1 MNTIP
6 PTFISDCEVA
16 ANLAQQMAY
25 DAVSEALAAHAR
37 GLCVQPLKQ
46 YLRPGGREN
55 EFEQGRL
62 ICMPACI
69 NVDGRILG
77 VKLIAGFPRNVR
89 YGLPRASGL
98 VILFDPVT
106 GFPVAVIQ
114 CATLS
119 ARRTGAVAAVCFAYF
134 GAHDETVSVIGAG
147 PIGREVILCLNAGK
161 RPVRRFRLYDLN
173 RERAENLRMEL
184 AWQLHCEIRVAFDL
198 ESCLRGATTVI
209 AATTG
214 SKEYID
220 PAHLDTC
227 RLMVPLS
234 LDDFRA
240 DTLLSADKL
249 VVDEFDGCAR
259 EDKLFHRLVREG
271 RLVPGNVYA
280 ELGQVVAGMKPGRTG
295 SERVFANLMGMG
307 CEDIA
312 VAKAVYDKIRDNETL
327 DCENNSNNG
336 SSLWKQT
343 RTIPTTHLSWW
354 R

>member
-1 MNTIP
+1 MT
-6 PTFISDCEVA
+6 PTPTYISDCEVA
-16 ANLAQQMAY
+16 ANLTPQVAY
-25 DAVSEALAAHAR
+25 DAVSGALAAHAK

-46 YLRPGGREN
+46 YVRPGGRDN

-69 NVDGRILG
+69 NIGGRILG

-106 GFPVAVIQ
+106 GFPIAVMD

-119 ARRTGAVAAVCFAYF
+119 ARRTGAVAAICFDRF
-134 GAHDETVSVIGAG
+134 GSQDETVAIIGAG
-147 PIGREVILCLNAGK
+147 PISHEVILALNAGK
-161 RPVRRFRLYDLN
+161 RRVSRFRLFDLD
-173 RERAENLRMEL
+173 RERAEKLRMTV
-184 AWQLHCEIRVAFDL
+184 AWQLHSDIHVAAEL
-198 ESCLRGATTVI
+198 ELCLRGATTVI

-220 PAHLDTC
+220 PAHLDAC
-227 RLMVPLS
+227 RLTVPLS
-234 LDDFRA
+234 LDDFKA
-240 DTLLSADKL
+240 ETLLSTDKL

-259 EDKLFHRLVREG
+259 EEKLFHRLVRDG
-271 RLVPGNVYA
+271 RLTRDKVYA

-295 SERVFANLMGMG
+295 GERVFANLMGMG
-307 CEDIA
+307 CEDIS
-312 VAKAVYDKIRDNETL
+312 VAKAVYDKILENEALDQQIDNNEHAI
-327 DCENNSNNG
+327 CKHS
-336 SSLWKQT
+336 
-343 RTIPTTHLSWW
+343 RTIPINHSSWW